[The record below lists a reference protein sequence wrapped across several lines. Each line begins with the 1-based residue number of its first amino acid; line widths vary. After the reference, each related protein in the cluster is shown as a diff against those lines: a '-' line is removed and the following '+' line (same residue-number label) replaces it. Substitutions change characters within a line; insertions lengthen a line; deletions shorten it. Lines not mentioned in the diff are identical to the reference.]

1 MRDSVSFYLNGVKK
15 TVSGENLFLPLS
27 SYLRYENQLTGTKVV
42 CAEGDCG
49 ACTVMVAK
57 WKPAQAFKVETSP
70 YIGIN
75 SCIAMTFAM
84 DGAHLVTVEGLK
96 EANELSEVQ
105 CSMVRNFGGQCGF
118 CTPGFVMAITNLH
131 EHKMNPTE
139 QNVKNYLTGNLCRC
153 TGYQPIIKSALD
165 VDIAKHNTLKKKYP
179 LNPVSHMSDGVS
191 VKTSFAEYFAP
202 VTIEE
207 ACKYKSEN
215 PDCVI
220 FSGSTDLG
228 VQFNKGHIRPKKI
241 LSLHLIPE
249 LYNASVTATEST
261 VGARVTLFELQ
272 KLIEKAVPNLDRFLN
287 VFASPQIKNSAT
299 LVGNIANASPIADT
313 TPLMMALDAEVLIHG
328 LKGKKSVPLKD
339 FYIGYKKINLQQDE
353 IITSV
358 KFKVPPSHHIFE
370 NYKVSQRRDLDIST
384 VNASFNFKTE
394 NNKIQFARI
403 SLGGVG
409 ATTLRMTDIESQ
421 IQGAT
426 VDSAFVVKTKKL
438 LVDAVKPLSDVRGQA
453 DYRKIL
459 VGNLF
464 EKFANEKLLGNSGAP
479 SKGLTP

>member
-49 ACTVMVAK
+49 ACTVMLAK
-57 WKPAQAFKVETSP
+57 WKPDTAPSTTTSP

-84 DGAHLVTVEGLK
+84 DGANLVTVEGLK
-96 EANELSEVQ
+96 ENNELCEVQ

-118 CTPGFVMAITNLH
+118 CTPGFVMAITNMH
-131 EHKMNPTE
+131 EHKKNPTE
-139 QNVKNYLTGNLCRC
+139 QNAKNYLTGNLCRC
-153 TGYQPIIKSALD
+153 TGYQPIITSALD
-165 VDIAKHNTLKKKYP
+165 VELAKHKTLKERYP
-179 LNPVSHMSDGVS
+179 VKAVSQMSEGIS

-202 VTIEE
+202 VTVEE

-228 VQFNKGHIRPKKI
+228 VQFNKGHIRPKKY

-249 LYNASVTATEST
+249 LYHTSVTNDVVV
-261 VGARVTLFELQ
+261 VGARVTLSELQ
-272 KLIEKAVPNLDRFLN
+272 KLIEKDVPSLDRFLN
-287 VFASPQIKNSAT
+287 IFASPQIKNSAT
-299 LVGNIANASPIADT
+299 LVGNLANASPIGDT
-313 TPLMMALDAEVLIHG
+313 TPAMMSLDAKVNVHG
-328 LKGKKSVPLKD
+328 LNGARAIPLKD
-339 FYIGYKKINLQQDE
+339 FYLGYKKLDLRQDE

-358 KFKVPPSHHIFE
+358 LFKVPPAGHIFE
-370 NYKVSQRRDLDIST
+370 NFKVSQRRDLDIST
-384 VNASFNFKTE
+384 VNASFNFKIE
-394 NNKIQFARI
+394 NKKIQFARI

-409 ATTLRMTDIESQ
+409 ATTLRMTEVESK
-421 IQGAT
+421 INGAT
-426 VDSAFVVKTKKL
+426 IDQQWVADTKKL
-438 LVDAVKPLSDVRGQA
+438 LMDSIKPLTDVRGQA

-464 EKFANEKLLGNSGAP
+464 EKFAAEHL
-479 SKGLTP
+479 KGGL